1 MYARERKRIGDGKML
16 EKVQII
22 RENEEAKFAVIP
34 YEDYLQIRDLLED
47 EEKLEDYLDY
57 LHAQKVKYE
66 VQSWHTLQA
75 VKESL
80 GLDEP

>member
-1 MYARERKRIGDGKML
+1 ML

-34 YEDYLQIRDLLED
+34 YEDYLRIRDLLED

-57 LHAQKVKYE
+57 LHVQKVNYE
-66 VQSWHTLQA
+66 V
-75 VKESL
+75 
-80 GLDEP
+80 

>member
-1 MYARERKRIGDGKML
+1 ML
-16 EKVQII
+16 DKVQII
-22 RENEEAKFAVIP
+22 HEDEEAKFAVIP
-34 YEDYLQIRDLLED
+34 YEDYLQIRDLLQD

-66 VQSWHTLQA
+66 TQSWHTLQA

-80 GLDEP
+80 GLDEG

>member
-1 MYARERKRIGDGKML
+1 ML

-22 RENEEAKFAVIP
+22 REDEEAKFAVIP
-34 YEDYLQIRDLLED
+34 YAEYLQIRELLAD

-66 VQSWHTLQA
+66 AKSWHTLQA

-80 GLDEP
+80 GLDGA

>member
-1 MYARERKRIGDGKML
+1 ML

-34 YEDYLQIRDLLED
+34 YEDYLQIRDLLAD

-66 VQSWHTLQA
+66 VQSWHTLQS

>member
-1 MYARERKRIGDGKML
+1 ML

-34 YEDYLQIRDLLED
+34 YADCLQIRDLLED

-57 LHAQKVKYE
+57 LHAQKVKCD
-66 VQSWHTLQA
+66 VQNWHILQA